1 MDDSTYSSKHFI
13 GLIIVW
19 GLCSLIAS
27 CSGQADKWREAEE
40 AQQRLDTFAEDLG
53 YKDYESLKKELY

>member
-1 MDDSTYSSKHFI
+1 MEDSTKYFI
-13 GLIIVW
+13 YFIISW
-19 GLCSLIAS
+19 SLCSMIAS

-53 YKDYESLKKELY
+53 YQDYESLKKELY